1 MPPQPAQP
9 PRRTRSATPDAA
21 FELWL
26 QRALREIYGGVAS
39 EPIPPELLKLIEQDR
54 KEKG

>member
-26 QRALREIYGGVAS
+26 QRALRDIYGGVAS